1 MEKLIKISDHLL
13 NYYIERCIKLR
24 FDSSLCAVLFGEDR
38 GATSMTNNTDLQTPG
53 MILIINLM
61 HQFIQHTVDN
71 RSKTYLNRSEELM
84 FVMIEY

>member
-1 MEKLIKISDHLL
+1 
-13 NYYIERCIKLR
+13 
-24 FDSSLCAVLFGEDR
+24 
-38 GATSMTNNTDLQTPG
+38 MTNNTDLQTPG